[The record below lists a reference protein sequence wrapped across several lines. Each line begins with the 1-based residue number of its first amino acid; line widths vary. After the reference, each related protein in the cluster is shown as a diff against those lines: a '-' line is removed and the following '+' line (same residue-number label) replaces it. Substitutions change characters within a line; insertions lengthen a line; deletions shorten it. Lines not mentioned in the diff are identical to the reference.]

1 MCYAIL
7 GEIIKM
13 EEYRLVLDKNIGS
26 HWKIKIACPR
36 CLRKKRFTRYIDT
49 YTFEYLG
56 DDIGICDRINECGYH
71 LPPSGNMNLNRE
83 ALPPN
88 VKPFIQKYIDQDI
101 LKASLTYYEN
111 NNLFQWLQFTGEA
124 DKLCR
129 RFSIGTSSDG
139 RTVFWPI
146 NKYGKICQPKLIKY
160 KPDGHRDKGLSPTVP
175 KGFSMDSGYKPCLFG
190 EQYLDKDKT
199 VMLVESEKTV
209 LIGHCFHPEYTWV
222 ATGGANGFTVE
233 KASVLKGYKVVVLLD
248 GDEAGQKG
256 AARTIERLKSFN
268 IKCVNVTLFPD
279 SDKDIADYYYDLD
292 SLKVDAPNIIELH
305 PALQSLQAKNPLV
318 KDLVERLGL
327 EVVNI
332 SKH

>member
-1 MCYAIL
+1 MPNLKQRFKAHP
-7 GEIIKM
+7 E
-13 EEYRLVLDKNIGS
+13 
-26 HWKIKIACPR
+26 CPCGKSNR
-36 CLRKKRFTRYIDT
+36 DGKYVVFNDGNSYCHS
-49 YTFEYLG
+49 
-56 DDIGICDRINECGYH
+56 CDRKDFADQKDSESIIIQ
-71 LPPSGNMNLNRE
+71 
-83 ALPPN
+83 
-88 VKPFIQKYIDQDI
+88 PFIQKFIDPKI
-101 LKASLTYYEN
+101 LKVSLSHYKN
-111 NNLFQWLQFTGEA
+111 NTFYQWLKFTGAAAELA
-124 DKLCR
+124 AY
-129 RFSIGTSSDG
+129 FSMGTSRDG
-139 RTVFWPI
+139 CTVFWLI
-146 NKYGKICQPKLIKY
+146 NKDNQICQPKKVEY
-160 KPDGHRDKGLSPTVP
+160 KPDGHRNKA
-175 KGFSMDSGYKPCLFG
+175 GFIGVVSGYSRDSGYAPCLFG
-190 EQYLDKDKT
+190 EQYLDVNKT

-327 EVVNI
+327 EVIDI